1 MIVFLLMK
9 SLLVGKYGLAQRWK
23 IVKSVL
29 FEEQF
34 RVRIAWAA
42 GTRQVI
48 HNFFKMK
55 ESACFKSTISLFI
68 IVLSSN
74 TFLLLSVNIQDS
86 VTPAII
92 NIIFSSI
99 LFFAWSLWFQ
109 VTSTGSSQPLPYHLL
124 ISVWNSES
132 SNIYHCIVLN
142 LWSSCKLF
150 VLQVRVDSF
159 SFQQPI

>member
-68 IVLSSN
+68 IFFIIKYFFTFVCKYPGLSHSSYHKHN
-74 TFLLLSVNIQDS
+74 FQLHFILCMEFVISSDQHWLFSAFTISLADFCVKLREFKYLSLYSTQFMKQLQAVC
-86 VTPAII
+86 
-92 NIIFSSI
+92 
-99 LFFAWSLWFQ
+99 
-109 VTSTGSSQPLPYHLL
+109 VTS
-124 ISVWNSES
+124 ES
-132 SNIYHCIVLN
+132 RFL
-142 LWSSCKLF
+142 
-150 VLQVRVDSF
+150 
-159 SFQQPI
+159 